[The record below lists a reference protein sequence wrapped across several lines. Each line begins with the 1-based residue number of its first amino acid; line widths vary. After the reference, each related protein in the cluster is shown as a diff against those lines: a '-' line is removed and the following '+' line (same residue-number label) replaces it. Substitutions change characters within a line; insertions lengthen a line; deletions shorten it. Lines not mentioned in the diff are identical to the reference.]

1 MNKLMASSFSRLKKS
16 SLFWAECVC
25 MFVFGIIL
33 VVNKYLDQVRYHSV
47 EILDNIFF
55 AYAMGIGFVIAL
67 FVSRFLGKDY
77 SDGTI
82 RNKLIVGHT
91 RFRIYFVNLIT
102 CIVVSVILCICFLV
116 PTLALGIPLL
126 GTLTVRLDTIL
137 WMLLGTFLLAVA
149 FCSIFTM
156 FSMICSNEAGVVA
169 AGLLLL
175 LALFMAAAAVYAK
188 LEAPEFITSY
198 VLSEDGSGGL
208 ESHTEPNPKYLTESE
223 RVYYQFIYDFLPTG
237 QAIQYTTMNAV
248 HLWQMPLYSLII
260 SIGTTAAGVFIFRHK
275 DIK

>member
-175 LALFMAAAAVYAK
+175 LALFMAAAAVYVK

-198 VLSEDGSGGL
+198 VLSGDGSG
-208 ESHTEPNPKYLTESE
+208 EMEMRTEPNPKYLTESE
-223 RVYYQFIYDFLPTG
+223 RVYYQFIYDFLPAG